1 MALHFLA
8 DRGVTIVA
16 VRCATGKQ
24 VTKRTSQGVEIDSV
38 INMSP
43 NAGNYG
49 TFQPDDQMPGLP
61 ASDGV
66 NNGIAGEVVTYLELP
81 AGATTMAVASD
92 DAAMGCDTSRCE
104 NPDSQCCN
112 GEPCIDVNSNPLHC
126 GGCGKVCGNR
136 EVCASGSCICR
147 GGGRDQ
153 ACTAGTLCC
162 FDGCRDVMKDTMNC
176 GGCNRVCVAGETCDG
191 GTCKCGPAGLS
202 CRSGQTCCGS
212 GCSNLID
219 DPKNCGKCGK
229 ECPMGKACKGGVC
242 EGECAVP
249 CGGVE
254 RCCDGMCVNVLNN
267 PQHCGGCGRD
277 CKVLSPFPIP
287 GCLVGNCIDLRMMDM
302 AMPADMSMPMDMSTR
317 D

>member
-1 MALHFLA
+1 MTAAMRTQLLLNLTRESARSRLAGCLVGRLGSKPTRRALRFLFALLVLGIGASMGCKADPMVVDRKPKDMAS
-8 DRGVTIVA
+8 T
-16 VRCATGKQ
+16 
-24 VTKRTSQGVEIDSV
+24 
-38 INMSP
+38 
-43 NAGNYG
+43 
-49 TFQPDDQMPGLP
+49 
-61 ASDGV
+61 
-66 NNGIAGEVVTYLELP
+66 
-81 AGATTMAVASD
+81 SD
-92 DAAMGCDTSRCE
+92 DAAMGCDSSRCE

-112 GEPCIDVNSNPLHC
+112 GEPCIDVNSNPFHC

-136 EVCASGSCICR
+136 EVCAAGSCVCR

-153 ACTAGTLCC
+153 VCSAGTLCC

-212 GCSNLID
+212 GCSSLLD

-254 RCCDGMCVNVLNN
+254 RCCDGMCVNILNN
-267 PQHCGGCGRD
+267 PKHCGGCGRD
-277 CKVLSPFPIP
+277 CSVLSPFPIP

-302 AMPADMSMPMDMSTR
+302 AMPADMSMPMDMSMR